1 MRTLTSTFL
10 VGFFLVSFCGAASAD
25 GVPKKRSRAARP
37 ASKSE
42 DMSEMLE
49 ILRKTQAAAEA
60 AREEARGAREKS
72 EALAQRL
79 DLATRELGELR
90 QALNEKRLIGIE
102 TQLAS
107 LNTRLAAVPPAPAPV
122 AAPAIAPAAET
133 RLAALEEEVDVH
145 KAQLK
150 EHAQTKVES
159 DSRFRVRLF
168 GALILNNYLNSND
181 SADSDVPR
189 IAFPTEAAAGRR
201 RNNLGTTMRQSKIG
215 LAMTGPRF
223 GGARLSA
230 EAEFDFWGG
239 PATGRTEGDVL
250 GVLRIRTASARLDW
264 DRTSLEAGQLAPMI
278 SPNTPNSLAAVWFPA
293 MSSTG
298 NLWQWRPQIN
308 VEHRARLNDS
318 SQLIMQAGFMPNFN
332 ETFRGETL
340 EGDPGYQGRVAF
352 RHAMDNDQHLELG
365 FGGYAERRDF
375 RNGARVTSFAYTG
388 DWNLP
393 LTSRLSLNGEAYYGR
408 AINLGE
414 LSGGRIDRLYAAS
427 TSIITPATV
436 IRGLRA
442 TGGWAQ
448 LTLAARKDLEFNFA
462 YGVDDPN
469 NADVRSGV
477 IGAFTRFRNTAGSAN
492 FIYNLTQNFL
502 MSLEYRRHWT
512 DYAPGRRTNNHY
524 NLAFAY
530 VF

>member
-1 MRTLTSTFL
+1 MRTFTITFL
-10 VGFFLVSFCGAASAD
+10 VGFLFVSMCDAASAN
-25 GVPKKRSRAARP
+25 GRPKKHRRP
-37 ASKSE
+37 ARQDSARETKE
-42 DMSEMLE
+42 VLE
-49 ILRKTQAAAEA
+49 ILRKMQAAAEE
-60 AREEARGAREKS
+60 AREEARSARRQS
-72 EALAQRL
+72 EALAQKL

-90 QALNEKRLIGIE
+90 QALNEQRLTGIE
-102 TQLAS
+102 TQIAA
-107 LNTRLAAVPPAPAPV
+107 LNTRLAAVPPAPAAP
-122 AAPAIAPAAET
+122 APLPAIAPAAEA
-133 RLAALEEEVDVH
+133 RLTTLEEEVEVH

-168 GALILNNYLNSND
+168 GALIVNSYLNSTD
-181 SADSDVPR
+181 SADADVPR
-189 IAFPTEAAAGRR
+189 IAFPSEANVGLR
-201 RNNLGTTMRQSKIG
+201 RNNVGTTMRQSKIG
-215 LAMTGPRF
+215 LAMTGPRL
-223 GGARLSA
+223 GSARLSA

-264 DRTSLEAGQLAPMI
+264 DRTSLEVGQLAPMI

-318 SQLIMQAGFMPNFN
+318 SQLVLQAGFMPNFN

-352 RHAMDNDQHLELG
+352 RHAMDNEQHLELG
-365 FGGYAERRDF
+365 FGGYAERRNF
-375 RNGARVTSFAYTG
+375 RNGARVTNFAYTG

-414 LSGGRIDRLYAAS
+414 LSGGRLDRLYATS
-427 TSIITPATV
+427 TAIVTPATV

-448 LTLAARKDLEFNFA
+448 LTLAARKNLEFNFA
-462 YGVDDPN
+462 YGLDDPN

-477 IGAFTRFRNTAGSAN
+477 ITTFTRFRNTAGSAN